1 MTENAQLTL
10 IDTPRS
16 WKLDERT
23 REVGREGVARARAAL
38 RAGLHTRTQ
47 TASGASPPR
56 RGAAGGAPRRHAA

>member
-1 MTENAQLTL
+1 MTENAQLKL

-23 REVGREGVARARAAL
+23 REVGREGVARARDAL
-38 RAGLHTRTQ
+38 RAGLHTRTLA
-47 TASGASPPR
+47 ASGVSPPR